1 MHMRDEDAGQTPLPQ
16 TRSAELELRP
26 LTTIEEQQLPLA
38 HDCGRRRASRG
49 GGQGRAAPKDDD
61 SYRCGQR
68 FTSIS
73 GSLASVPPTVTSVNS
88 AGSGSRPQK
97 RMQRIWY
104 CSGLIR
110 QFHIGTVVV
119 GESVNFA
126 GGLDWLR
133 ELGIEVIDL
142 NSHTCIQM
150 LAEYIAAN
158 PQVWNED
165 IGEE

>member
-1 MHMRDEDAGQTPLPQ
+1 
-16 TRSAELELRP
+16 
-26 LTTIEEQQLPLA
+26 
-38 HDCGRRRASRG
+38 
-49 GGQGRAAPKDDD
+49 
-61 SYRCGQR
+61 
-68 FTSIS
+68 
-73 GSLASVPPTVTSVNS
+73 
-88 AGSGSRPQK
+88 
-97 RMQRIWY
+97 MQRIWY

>member
-1 MHMRDEDAGQTPLPQ
+1 
-16 TRSAELELRP
+16 
-26 LTTIEEQQLPLA
+26 
-38 HDCGRRRASRG
+38 
-49 GGQGRAAPKDDD
+49 
-61 SYRCGQR
+61 
-68 FTSIS
+68 
-73 GSLASVPPTVTSVNS
+73 
-88 AGSGSRPQK
+88 
-97 RMQRIWY
+97 MQRIWY

-110 QFHIGTVVV
+110 QFHIGTVVA
-119 GESVNFA
+119 GEAVNFA

-142 NSHTCIQM
+142 NSHTCIRM